1 MMNLADVLDQ
11 ILTDAIHTILSV
23 TQVECLCEMLHP
35 HTHHHDLDLALKLP
49 GITRIDDF
57 N

>member
-23 TQVECLCEMLHP
+23 TPVECLREMLHP

-49 GITRIDDF
+49 GIT
-57 N
+57 